1 MAKIATTT
9 ISLNISKLVRND
21 EDESSLLSE
30 EQLLTLL
37 ETLPN
42 VVEQLLD
49 DSKLVIEATI

>member
-37 ETLPN
+37 ETLPG